1 MLHLSKNI
9 RLLIS
14 YTIYEN
20 ESSTEWVTFVHGA
33 GGSSSIWFKQIR
45 EFQKHFNVL
54 LLDLRGHG
62 QSKPSLKDGFQKKY
76 TFKSIAQDVL
86 EVIDYLKIETS
97 HFVGISLGTIVIRQ
111 LAEIHPDRVKSMIM
125 GGAILKMNFR
135 SQILMRLG
143 NMFKYVLP
151 YLVLYRFFAFVIMP
165 KKNHKQSR
173 LLFINEAKK
182 LYQKEFIKW
191 FKLTAEINPVLK
203 WFRQVEI
210 NIPTLYVMG
219 EEDYMF
225 LPSVRQVVEK
235 HYRSSK
241 LFVIENCG
249 HVVNVEQPNQF
260 NQAVISFLKSKV

>member
-1 MLHLSKNI
+1 MIAH
-9 RLLIS
+9 
-14 YTIYEN
+14 TIYRNEN
-20 ESSTEWVTFVHGA
+20 SAEWVTFIHGA

-45 EFQKHFNVL
+45 AFQKHFNVL

-62 QSKPSLKDGFQKKY
+62 ESKPSLKNSFNQKY
-76 TFKSIAQDVL
+76 TFKSIAQDVY
-86 EVIDYLKIETS
+86 EVIEFLKIEAS

-111 LAEIHPDRVKSMIM
+111 LAEMHPTRVKSMIM

-143 NMFKYVLP
+143 NIFKYVLP

-225 LPSVRQVVEK
+225 LPSVKQVVEK
-235 HYRSSK
+235 HYKTSE

-249 HVVNVEQPNQF
+249 HVVNVEKPNQF
-260 NQAVISFLKSKV
+260 NAEVISFLKYKT